1 MLAVGALTTKQP
13 CLVASAR
20 STLLIPTLALPTTFN
35 LARPDPHYRFRSR
48 GLKDLAWDLGATVH
62 DEGVVEQDLVNV
74 YHVGFEDAKS
84 LLDEHELNQ
93 VKEQDQENL
102 RWGLSKFVK
111 RISIWLL

>member
-1 MLAVGALTTKQP
+1 
-13 CLVASAR
+13 
-20 STLLIPTLALPTTFN
+20 
-35 LARPDPHYRFRSR
+35 
-48 GLKDLAWDLGATVH
+48 VH

-102 RWGLSKFVK
+102 R
-111 RISIWLL
+111 